1 MNIYLSINIHLYQV
15 SILLLVGG
23 VILYNLLKTVGQNY
37 FEKVSKQ
44 MEQLKVE
51 QNIENLPAGAKDL
64 KELKYAGDF
73 KQIEPQDCV
82 DTPQFYGGEKHLLK
96 I

>member
-1 MNIYLSINIHLYQV
+1 M
-15 SILLLVGG
+15 GG
-23 VILYNLLKTVGQNY
+23 VILYNLIKTVGQNY
-37 FEKVSKQ
+37 VEKVSKQ
-44 MEQLKVE
+44 MEVEQLKVE
-51 QNIENLPAGAKDL
+51 QLKVEQIQKNLPAGAKDL

-73 KQIEPQDCV
+73 NQIEPQDCV

>member
-1 MNIYLSINIHLYQV
+1 
-15 SILLLVGG
+15 
-23 VILYNLLKTVGQNY
+23 
-37 FEKVSKQ
+37 
-44 MEQLKVE
+44 MEQMKVEKVE
-51 QNIENLPAGAKDL
+51 QIQKNLPAGARNL

-73 KQIEPQDCV
+73 NQIEPQDCV

>member
-1 MNIYLSINIHLYQV
+1 
-15 SILLLVGG
+15 
-23 VILYNLLKTVGQNY
+23 
-37 FEKVSKQ
+37 

-51 QNIENLPAGAKDL
+51 QNIEIQKNLPAGAKDL

-73 KQIEPQDCV
+73 NQIEPQDCV